1 MNENFD
7 DDPSDIPN
15 LDQADEYNFLDN
27 LDDLASND
35 PLRKGY
41 LVKMA
46 QEQAEEYQADLEKE
60 VDSRRDALGRKC
72 PCDMSEKE
80 LMDEL
85 VIAMRS
91 IVDQVNEISPKM
103 TAMMTTGP
111 FAAMSKLFG
120 KS

>member
-46 QEQAEEYQADLEKE
+46 QEQAEEYQADLERE